1 MEKEFIKEVEQL
13 EEIGCLIEK
22 VEALQGFLMDKLEQ
36 VEKADIK
43 EPREA
48 LFDLQQDIGRYK
60 MLAYILSDSLAT
72 IDNLNNEVIAS
83 LMQ

>member
-22 VEALQGFLMDKLEQ
+22 VEALQGFLFDKLEQ

-43 EPREA
+43 ESRKA
-48 LFDLQQDIGRYK
+48 LFELQQDIGRYK

-72 IDNLNNEVIAS
+72 IDNLNKEVIAS